1 MPTDGGDMG
10 PAPCHST
17 PPPTPTNKTPRLQ
30 VYTAAE
36 LSVNKQVLQ
45 ICAKVSSL
53 GQYTDSLQPGRWNS
67 STLQVVKYPEVWI
80 AARCN
85 YAVHVM
91 RVRYGGTP
99 PAAGVTPGVTGPENS
114 SAGQPH
120 W

>member
-99 PAAGVTPGVTGPENS
+99 PVTGFPG
-114 SAGQPH
+114 A
-120 W
+120 